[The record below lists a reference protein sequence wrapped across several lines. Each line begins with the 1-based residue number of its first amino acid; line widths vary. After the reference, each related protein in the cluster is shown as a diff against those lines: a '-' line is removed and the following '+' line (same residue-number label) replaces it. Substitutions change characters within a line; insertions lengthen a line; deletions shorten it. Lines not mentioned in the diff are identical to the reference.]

1 MLSTLT
7 KHSGMMTFQFGWS
20 SYVVNL
26 LLSLR
31 LWFLIT
37 VLILVAIFPDIW
49 KQSNIIPVHKKSDK
63 QIVDNYGPVSLLSMF
78 GNIVEKLLFNS
89 MMDFLEENN
98 YWELFKC
105 YGRYQ
110 CVLLNGQAS
119 SWLPILAGVPQG
131 YILGPLFFLI
141 YINHL
146 LMIPHEKLNRY

>member
-1 MLSTLT
+1 
-7 KHSGMMTFQFGWS
+7 MMTFQFGWS

-37 VLILVAIFPDIW
+37 VLILVAIFTDIW

-63 QIVDNYGPVSLLSMF
+63 QIVDNYGPVSLLPMF

-119 SWLPILAGVPQG
+119 SWSPILAGVPQG